1 MVEAFAISDA
11 GLVRK
16 SNEDSYICDEQLQLY
31 AVADGMGGHSAGE
44 VASRLAVEAIE
55 AFISRSAEDGDF
67 SWPYGVDPLMSLGG
81 NRLRTAVFLA
91 NRRVHRTSESR
102 DDYAGMGTTVTAA
115 LISGNRLSF
124 AHVGDSRLYELRGN
138 NLVQITQDDSWVAT
152 ILSSEPSLTKSD
164 LAHHPMRHVLTNVI
178 GARDQVEIQVGELT
192 LSPGS
197 LFLICSDGLHGMADD
212 ATLARV
218 LLAGGRLDELGHAL
232 VQEAIAAGGHDNIT
246 AVLIKTC
253 A

>member
-31 AVADGMGGHSAGE
+31 VVADGMGGHSAGE

-55 AFISRSAEDGDF
+55 AFISRSSEDGDF

-91 NRRVHRTSESR
+91 NRRVYRTSESR

-152 ILSSEPSLTKSD
+152 ILSSEPTLTKSD

-192 LSPGS
+192 LSPGT

-212 ATLARV
+212 ATLARI
-218 LLAGGRLDELGHAL
+218 LLAGGRLEQMGQAL

>member
-1 MVEAFAISDA
+1 
-11 GLVRK
+11 
-16 SNEDSYICDEQLQLY
+16 
-31 AVADGMGGHSAGE
+31 
-44 VASRLAVEAIE
+44 
-55 AFISRSAEDGDF
+55 
-67 SWPYGVDPLMSLGG
+67 
-81 NRLRTAVFLA
+81 
-91 NRRVHRTSESR
+91 
-102 DDYAGMGTTVTAA
+102 MGTTVTAA

-152 ILSSEPSLTKSD
+152 ILSSEPTLTKSD

-192 LSPGS
+192 LSPGT

-212 ATLARV
+212 ATLARI
-218 LLAGGRLDELGHAL
+218 LLAGGRLEQMGQAL